1 MAKAKAVP
9 VEKSWLQKF
18 RESESSASVVF
29 GAIVVVVV
37 GILLFNYAK
46 SNTPSLI
53 SEEGGATESASLSS
67 PMGIQLPTT
76 HSVAAGDSLWSIAQ
90 KYYGDGNKW
99 QDLVKANN
107 LNAKGEVEVGQNLNI
122 PSLVT
127 VAEPPA
133 QAQKTYTVK
142 AGDCLWDIAVA
153 SYGDGYKWAQIYE
166 ANKSSISDP
175 NLIYTG
181 QVIAIP

>member
-1 MAKAKAVP
+1 MAKTKVVQ

-18 RESESSASVVF
+18 RESESSASVIF

-37 GILLFNYAK
+37 GILLFNYSK
-46 SNTPSLI
+46 SNTSSLI
-53 SEEGGATESASLSS
+53 SEEGGSTESASISS
-67 PMGIQLPTT
+67 PMGIQLPTN
-76 HSVAAGDSLWSIAQ
+76 HVVAKGENLWAIAA

-99 QDLVKANN
+99 QDLIEVNS
-107 LNAKGEVEVGQNLNI
+107 LNTSGDVEVGQTLTI
-122 PSLVT
+122 PSLVS
-127 VAEPPA
+127 VEAPPA
-133 QAQKTYTVK
+133 QAEKTYTVK

-153 SYGDGYKWAQIYE
+153 SYGDGYKWTQIYE
-166 ANKSSISDP
+166 ANKKLVADP